1 MVTVRVNGAP
11 RTVDV
16 EADTP
21 VRWMLRDEL
30 RLNDHC
36 PRKR

>member
-1 MVTVRVNGAP
+1 MSHDDGEVNGAP

-21 VRWMLRDEL
+21 VFWMLRDE
-30 RLNDHC
+30 
-36 PRKR
+36 PG

>member
-21 VRWMLRDEL
+21 VLWMLRDEP
-30 RLNDHC
+30 RLNAHS
-36 PRKR
+36 PRKL

>member
-21 VRWMLRDEL
+21 VLWMLRDEL
-30 RLNDHC
+30 RLNDHS